1 MSCHQGP
8 EIKNLSEVLVTYSLG
23 VFISRYHPDSHSH
36 LSQKAKGTMVTLQ
49 CCPSQVL
56 VMFAYLLIS
65 GRRIHCKWQSES
77 QGAFPEKASTR
88 IPKCLSTVCTLLCYS
103 KSNPCG
109 QPVVWPLLC
118 QGGGGEPDPRNPW
131 VRRSV
136 GLVQERLRKQFPFV
150 LLSAM

>member
-56 VMFAYLLIS
+56 VMFAYLLTS
-65 GRRIHCKWQSES
+65 GRRINCKWQS
-77 QGAFPEKASTR
+77 GVPG
-88 IPKCLSTVCTLLCYS
+88 CLPREGKHQDS
-103 KSNPCG
+103 KMPWYCLHS
-109 QPVVWPLLC
+109 PLLQQEQSLRAAC
-118 QGGGGEPDPRNPW
+118 GVASPRPGW
-131 VRRSV
+131 WWGARSQKSM
-136 GLVQERLRKQFPFV
+136 G
-150 LLSAM
+150 